1 VRIPPGQPAEHSNVI
16 RQQSPSNHCQLATLW
31 EKEAVVRSITVTT
44 KSGPRPPW
52 TGAEGPRSN
61 YASTDA
67 ILAII
72 MVPPNAQK
80 RDRRGPQRHRP
91 GPSATRSRCAPE
103 SKLPKVL
110 YWNAGGIS
118 RTKFAEFL
126 LTIDKEKTDIYCIS
140 EAGQHAQ
147 EGHKDL
153 SDMQAPGFTLHLL
166 EAKRPGRKVACGMII
181 GVKSS
186 LVSKFSVVHTMGT
199 QDDNIEIACV
209 EVWMGDRKTRKTTVY
224 MVYNPPLNKPAA
236 LESLP
241 IARNTIIIAA
251 TSTHQTKNGTTTPPQ
266 KLAA

>member
-1 VRIPPGQPAEHSNVI
+1 
-16 RQQSPSNHCQLATLW
+16 
-31 EKEAVVRSITVTT
+31 
-44 KSGPRPPW
+44 
-52 TGAEGPRSN
+52 
-61 YASTDA
+61 
-67 ILAII
+67 
-72 MVPPNAQK
+72 
-80 RDRRGPQRHRP
+80 
-91 GPSATRSRCAPE
+91 
-103 SKLPKVL
+103 
-110 YWNAGGIS
+110 
-118 RTKFAEFL
+118 

-209 EVWMGDRKTRKTTVY
+209 EVWMGDRKTTVY

-241 IARNTIIIAA
+241 IARNTIIIGDFNAPNKEWDYNTTTEVGRIVEEFAA
-251 TSTHQTKNGTTTPPQ
+251 ANSLLLIDPDGDNRWTNLTTNRVQSRPDLTFVHTNLADDYKQENLDCPSGLGHKIIMLSPTNPTAASKQTLLLKWNFQKANWEKFKENLDRLSAQTKMTGHTDKTTGPW
-266 KLAA
+266 